1 LSAGNPLDRLD
12 LARARADTPGCEAV
26 VHLNNAGASL
36 PPRPVLDAVIGHL
49 ELEARLGGYEAR
61 EHEAAAIAEAGAA
74 IARLVGASTGEVAFA
89 ESATRAWD
97 QVFYALPFKSGDRI
111 LTHRIEYASNYL
123 AMLQVAK
130 RTGAEIEIVP
140 SIATGEIDVD
150 ALTAML
156 DERVRLVAVTHVPTS
171 GGLINPAAA
180 VGAALVDT
188 GIPYLLDAC
197 QSVGQLPIDVSTIG
211 CDFLTGTGRKFL
223 RAPRGTGFLYVAS
236 NWIARLEPDVIDMRS
251 ADWTTIDTY
260 ELQPDARRFE
270 QWERSW
276 AGYLGLGTAARY
288 ALTFG
293 LDAIATRNRA
303 LAQALR
309 DRLLALPGVTV
320 HDQGIDRC
328 AIVTFSIAGHDP
340 EAIRAAAH
348 ELAINIWVTP
358 ANTARL
364 DFDPRGIESV
374 VRASVH
380 YFNTEA
386 ELDRLCD
393 ALPAAR

>member
-1 LSAGNPLDRLD
+1 MSAGNPIDRLD

-49 ELEARLGGYEAR
+49 ELEARIGGYEAR
-61 EHEAAAIAEAGAA
+61 EHEAAAIAEASAA

-97 QVFYALPFKSGDRI
+97 QVFYALPFAPGDRI

-130 RTGAEIEIVP
+130 RTGAAIEIVP
-140 SIATGEIDVD
+140 STATGEVDVD

-156 DERVRLVAVTHVPTS
+156 DERVRLVAITHVPTS
-171 GGLINPAAA
+171 GGLVNPAAA
-180 VGAALVDT
+180 VGAALAGT

-197 QSVGQLPIDVSTIG
+197 QSVGQLPVDVSTIG
-211 CDFLTGTGRKFL
+211 CDFLTSTGRKFL

-236 NWIARLEPDVIDMRS
+236 KWIAKLEPDVIDMRS

-276 AGYLGLGTAARY
+276 AGYLGLGAAARY

-293 LDAIATRNRA
+293 LDAIAARNRA
-303 LAQALR
+303 LADGLR
-309 DRLLALPGVTV
+309 DRLRARPGVTV
-320 HDQGIDRC
+320 HDQGREQC

-348 ELAINIWVTP
+348 ERAINVWVTP

-393 ALPAAR
+393 ALPAGR